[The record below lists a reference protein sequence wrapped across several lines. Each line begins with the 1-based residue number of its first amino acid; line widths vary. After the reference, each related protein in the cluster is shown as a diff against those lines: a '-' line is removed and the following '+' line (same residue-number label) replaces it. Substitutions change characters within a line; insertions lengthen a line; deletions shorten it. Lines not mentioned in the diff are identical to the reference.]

1 MKRQSDMNTGDRVT
15 VRKYNVVGIIT
26 EIDGDAVIVVDDNGF
41 EYLVSESEIT
51 PVGYC
56 DVSHLMQM
64 NCSLKNTPGHGKE
77 NSRKR
82 ESSTIRKPLEVDLH
96 AEALVKD
103 RKGLSDIDLHNIQK
117 AAFLETLNR
126 EICHRGRQIVFIHG
140 KGDGILRGEIIAEL
154 KRRSDKVSFQDAPFE
169 KYGLCGAV
177 KVTVK

>member
-1 MKRQSDMNTGDRVT
+1 MNTGDRVT

-26 EIDGDAVIVVDDNGF
+26 EIDGDAVIVEDDNGF
-41 EYLVSESEIT
+41 EYLLSKSDISA
-51 PVGYC
+51 VGCC

-64 NCSLKNTPGHGKE
+64 NCSLKNTPGQGKE
-77 NSRKR
+77 DSRKS
-82 ESSTIRKPLEVDLH
+82 ESSNIRKPMEVDLH
-96 AEALVKD
+96 AEVLVKD
-103 RKGLSDIDLHNIQK
+103 RKGLSDVDLHNIQK

-140 KGDGILRGEIIAEL
+140 KGNGILRGEIIAEL

-169 KYGLCGAV
+169 KYGYGGAV